1 MQILAGFYPDKMIKL
16 NILMQIDS
24 LTTGDGIN
32 KFTFFESI
40 WVWVFLIKAL
50 EIILVL
56 IKYFKDKKKLALI
69 NAKSNDEK
77 KD

>member
-1 MQILAGFYPDKMIKL
+1 MIKL

>member
-1 MQILAGFYPDKMIKL
+1 MIKL

-32 KFTFFESI
+32 KFTLFESI
-40 WVWVFLIKAL
+40 WFWVFLIKAL

-56 IKYFKDKKKLALI
+56 IKYFKDKKKLALS
-69 NAKSNDEK
+69 NAESNDEK